1 VRQNATAEPECD
13 DDDVVDLTPAQV
25 VALAALAGGGS
36 VSDAAAAA
44 GLHRSTC
51 YRWLDSD
58 PVFISEL
65 NRLKSEQRARLAAQV
80 NELTDLAV
88 GFVRG
93 VLDGTET
100 LVPKALRLRAALAVL
115 GRAGV
120 LEPEPAP
127 GPTHPDDI
135 RAEWGGR
142 ATVRRLYSD
151 PSS

>member
-58 PVFISEL
+58 PVFI
-65 NRLKSEQRARLAAQV
+65 SEQRARLAAQV

>member
-1 VRQNATAEPECD
+1 VRQNATPEPECD
-13 DDDVVDLTPAQV
+13 DDAAPELTPAQV

-36 VSDAAAAA
+36 VSDAADAA
-44 GLHRSTC
+44 GVHRATV
-51 YRWLDSD
+51 YRWLDD
-58 PVFISEL
+58 DAGFIAEL
-65 NRLKSEQRARLAAQV
+65 NRFRSEQRARLSAQV
-80 NELTDLAV
+80 HELGNLAI

-142 ATVRRLYSD
+142 ATVRRLYRT
-151 PSS
+151 PEP